1 MESGQPIPAA
11 LGRGKLFGRSSLEKD
26 VFSRPPLHILLEAQP
41 QGGQMSESLR
51 NGELRVGV
59 ETRLPS
65 ACHELINV
73 GAIRDVDLADQV
85 MPSAL
90 RPKSNCEGAPLPP
103 VPPEYL
109 DESLLEPAPAPL
121 GAAELVQL
129 VAKLNQVED
138 GLQGNHV
145 IQIKHAAGRSSHAVS
160 FTLS

>member
-11 LGRGKLFGRSSLEKD
+11 LGRGKLFGRSSLEKN

-65 ACHELINV
+65 ACHEFINV

-85 MPSAL
+85 VQSSL
-90 RPKSNCEGAPLPP
+90 SHKSNRERTALPP
-103 VPPEYL
+103 MPP
-109 DESLLEPAPAPL
+109 
-121 GAAELVQL
+121 
-129 VAKLNQVED
+129 
-138 GLQGNHV
+138 
-145 IQIKHAAGRSSHAVS
+145 
-160 FTLS
+160 